1 MLKKGP
7 CDDAGAFSSPED
19 FNLMPEAK
27 SVRLLLGGSLRHHPG
42 AQCGELDVELA
53 APVTVR
59 EFLALVGVAVEQAR
73 IVFVNH
79 KKAFLNTRVNPGDRV
94 AVFPP
99 ELAFNLYV
107 ALEMAHHGEL
117 EGEG

>member
-1 MLKKGP
+1 MLKKAP
-7 CDDAGAFSSPED
+7 AADAGAFSSPED

-27 SVRLLLGGSLRHHPG
+27 TVHLLLGGSLRHHPG

-53 APVTVR
+53 APVAMR
-59 EFLALVGVAVEQAR
+59 EFLTLSGVAVEQAR

-79 KKAFLNTRVNPGDRV
+79 RKAFLNSLVSPGDRV

>member
-1 MLKKGP
+1 
-7 CDDAGAFSSPED
+7 
-19 FNLMPEAK
+19 MPETCRP
-27 SVRLLLGGSLRHHPG
+27 VHLFLGGSLRHHPG
-42 AQCGELDVELA
+42 AQCGELDVDLA
-53 APVTVR
+53 ETVTVR
-59 EFLALVGVAVEQAR
+59 EFLSLAGVAVEQAR

-79 KKAFLNTRVNPGDRV
+79 KKAFLNSRVSPGDRV

-107 ALEMAHHGEL
+107 ALEMAHHGEM